1 MEKKK
6 KKIGLER
13 RKKKI
18 WTFFFFGWATIWAQS
33 LNGARGA
40 RGARLGR
47 VWAPG
52 KNPVP

>member
-6 KKIGLER
+6 NLGLNVG
-13 RKKKI
+13 KKKI
-18 WTFFFFGWATIWAQS
+18 WTFFFGWATIWAKS

-40 RGARLGR
+40 RAARLGR